1 MFDNDQFKKHLS
13 TQWLGQ
19 SICYFEELES
29 TNSYLKSLTHEQ
41 VAHGQLC
48 ITDHQTKGRGQYER
62 NWESSAG
69 DNLTFTLAFK
79 PPGASRMH
87 VLALACARAAVAQI
101 DESLPCEAH
110 IKWPNDILVGEKKV
124 AGILTESMFA
134 GNELDR
140 LLVGIGLNVNQQ
152 QFSEELKNT
161 ATSLCNIC
169 QQTINRE
176 QFLAQLLSRIEYE
189 YVRWHKQN
197 DALVRS
203 INKKI
208 IGYGSWVQV
217 QVNGHPSSERH
228 KLLGINQKG
237 ELTTISK
244 EGDLETFSYEQIRLI
259 TD

>member
-19 SICYFEELES
+19 SIFYFEELES
-29 TNSYLKSLTHEQ
+29 TNSYLKSLASDQ

-79 PPGASRMH
+79 PSSTGRLH
-87 VLALACARAAVAQI
+87 VLALACARAAVSQI
-101 DESLPCEAH
+101 EDSLPCEAY
-110 IKWPNDILVGEKKV
+110 IKWPNDILIEGKKV
-124 AGILTESMFA
+124 AGILTESMFS

-140 LLVGIGLNVNQQ
+140 LLIGIGLNVNQQ
-152 QFSEELKNT
+152 QFSDELKSK
-161 ATSLCNIC
+161 ATSLRH
-169 QQTINRE
+169 INQRPVDRE
-176 QFLAQLLSRIEYE
+176 QFLAELLSRIEYA
-189 YVRWHKQN
+189 YTRWHKQN
-197 DALVRS
+197 DALLRS
-203 INKKI
+203 INQKI

-217 QVNGHPSSERH
+217 QVNGHASSERH
-228 KLLGINQKG
+228 KLLGINQQG
-237 ELTTISK
+237 ELTTVSK